1 MHITLY
7 MKRLTIKISG
17 KVQGVFF
24 RASAKDV
31 ADTLGIAGFVKNATD
46 GSVYIEA
53 EGDEEKLNQFVGW
66 CHQGPSRAVVE
77 SVDVEERSIQGFT
90 TFEVKRQR

>member
-1 MHITLY
+1 

-31 ADTLGIAGFVKNATD
+31 ADKLSINGFVKNTTD
-46 GSVYIEA
+46 GSVYIEV
-53 EGDEEKLNQFVGW
+53 EGEEEKLTQFVAW
-66 CHQGPSRAVVE
+66 CHHGPSRAVVE
-77 SVDVEERSIQGFT
+77 GVAVAEGSIQGFT
-90 TFEVKRQR
+90 TFEVKR